1 MPGENPTTKFKID
14 ISDLKKN
21 ITEANRQVKL
31 YRAELANASAGM
43 AKGEETAESL
53 TKKIEA
59 QSKIVEAEK
68 KKLSALKEELQRY
81 EKQLESGEKEVAD
94 LTKKHEA
101 AAKQFGA
108 DSKEAKELAKQLA
121 KAQKAHERNG
131 KAADDLRVKIV
142 QQDTAVKN
150 AEGQARRFSESLD
163 DLQKEEK
170 QTGDEAEKTTSGGL
184 QAFTVALGNLAANVI
199 AAAIKKLGELGKAA
213 LSASDDFEQGR
224 DALIRA
230 TGAVDQGADEMEAA
244 YAKAAKSVV
253 GDMATIGAVV
263 GEVNTRF
270 LYFGDDLSET
280 ATEFMR
286 FSDITGTDAVGAV
299 QKVAKVLNASGI
311 ELEKY
316 GDLLDIVAHASQ
328 ASGISA
334 DTLLSSLE
342 ANGATL
348 RAMGYTLEDSVA
360 MLAKFEYEGVNAQ
373 TVVGGLRKATAAWQK
388 DGKNVSTEL
397 AYTIHMISS
406 AKDETEA
413 AEIATNAFGKSGTEM
428 ADAIRRGALDWSDF
442 AEILKDSSGSVDST
456 YNEMQRGT
464 DKIKLAM
471 QGLKVTAGQ
480 AMSGLVEEFGGGIEN
495 ILNLVSGV
503 LSNDNKAL
511 AELSGAVSAL
521 IGEAL
526 QKAVE
531 ALPAAIDFAVDLVTS
546 LADAVIDVL
555 PVALNAITSAVA
567 TALPKLITFAVT
579 LVQKL
584 AEFLQTN
591 LDPLLAAA
599 GDIIAAITATLL
611 DPSTLAALVKAA
623 GDIVT
628 AVAEALAGDG
638 MERLLEAV
646 TGIIE
651 AVVNLLLSPEYNGAF
666 AEAGA
671 KILAALVKALVTLTP
686 ELIGLLYLLIEGIT
700 NELLSADWAAIGMS
714 LVESVLTGAQSVDL
728 SEFWE
733 QWLSGA
739 EDIKAAMQSV
749 GDFCGKIWDGI
760 VRTWSQASGFF
771 RKQFTDAYN
780 GIKSVFANIGSFF
793 AGIWERLKG
802 TFSGLGTKVGNA
814 IGGAFK
820 SAINS
825 VLATVERNLNFV
837 PAAVNNLL
845 DTINQL
851 PGVNIGR
858 IGSISLPRLARG
870 AIIDKPTIAQIG
882 EAGKEA
888 VIPLERNKAGLR
900 QIAGM
905 LAEEMG
911 TAYSGQSSRSS
922 AGTTVTL
929 TQNITS
935 PKALSRYDIY
945 RQTKNMLQM
954 VQLQG
959 V

>member
-81 EKQLESGEKEVAD
+81 EKQLDSGEKEVAD

-121 KAQKAHERNG
+121 EAQKAQERNG

-199 AAAIKKLGELGKAA
+199 TAAIKKLGELGKAA
-213 LSASDDFEQGR
+213 IDASKDFDDGR
-224 DALIRA
+224 DALIKA
-230 TGAVDQGADEMEAA
+230 TGAIGSAADELTDA
-244 YAKAAKSVV
+244 YSKTAKSVT
-253 GDMATIGAVV
+253 GDLSDIGGAV
-263 GEVNTRF
+263 GQVNT
-270 LYFGDDLSET
+270 YFGYLGDDLSDT
-280 ATEFMR
+280 STDFMR
-286 FSDITGTDAVGAV
+286 FADITGTDASAAV
-299 QKVAKVLNASGI
+299 QKVARILKASGE
-311 ELEKY
+311 ELDSY
-316 GDLLDIVAHASQ
+316 GHLLDVVAHASQ

-334 DTLLSSLE
+334 DSLLTSLD
-342 ANGATL
+342 ANGAAL
-348 RAMGYTLEDSVA
+348 RAMNYSLEDSVA
-360 MLAKFEYEGVNAQ
+360 MLAKWEESGANGTTMLA
-373 TVVGGLRKATAAWQK
+373 GLKKATVSWQK
-388 DGKNVSTEL
+388 DGKDVNTEL
-397 AYTIHMISS
+397 ASAIHLISS

-413 AEIATNAFGKSGTEM
+413 AQIATETFGKSGTEM
-428 ADAIRRGALDWSDF
+428 ADAIRRGAMDYSDF
-442 AEILKDSSGSVDST
+442 AELLQDSSGAVANT
-456 YNEMQRGT
+456 YEETQSGFG
-464 DKIKLAM
+464 KINLAL

-480 AMSGLVEEFGGGIEN
+480 AMSGLVEEFSGGIES
-495 ILNLVSGV
+495 IIGLVSKV
-503 LSNDNKAL
+503 LEGDDKAL
-511 AELSGAVSAL
+511 TELSGAVSAL

-526 QKAVE
+526 QRAVE

-555 PVALNAITSAVA
+555 PAALSAITDAAA
-567 TALPKLITFAVT
+567 TALPKLVKFAATV
-579 LVQKL
+579 VQKI
-584 AEFLQTN
+584 AEFLKNN

-599 GDIIAAITATLL
+599 GDIIAAITDTLL
-611 DPSTLAALVKAA
+611 DPATLATLVKAA

-686 ELIGLLYLLIEGIT
+686 ELIGMLYMLVENIT
-700 NELLSADWAAIGMS
+700 NQLLSTDWGAVGMS
-714 LVESVLTGAQSVDL
+714 LVEGVLTGAQSVDL
-728 SEFWE
+728 SEFWG
-733 QWLSGA
+733 QWFSGA
-739 EDIKAAMQSV
+739 EDIKTAMKSV
-749 GDFCGKIWDGI
+749 GDFCLKIWDGI
-760 VRTWSQASGFF
+760 VRTWSQVSGFF

-802 TFSGLGTKVGNA
+802 IFSGLGAKIGQAV
-814 IGGAFK
+814 GGAFK
-820 SAINS
+820 AAINS
-825 VLATVERNLNFV
+825 VLETVERNLNFV
-837 PAAVNNLL
+837 PSAVNNLL
-845 DTINQL
+845 DTINQI
-851 PGVNIGR
+851 PGVNLGR
-858 IGSISLPRLARG
+858 MGSISLPRLARG

-888 VIPLERNKAGLR
+888 VIPLERNKQGLREIAGL
-900 QIAGM
+900 
-905 LAEEMG
+905 LASEMG
-911 TAYSGQSSRSS
+911 GGVYVGGKPQG
-922 AGTTVTL
+922 GTTVTL

-935 PKALSRYDIY
+935 PKALSQYDIW

>member
-68 KKLSALKEELQRY
+68 KKLEALKEELQRY

-121 KAQKAHERNG
+121 EAQKAQERNG

-199 AAAIKKLGELGKAA
+199 TAAIKKLGELGKAA

-299 QKVAKVLNASGI
+299 QKVAKVLNSSGI

-373 TVVGGLRKATAAWQK
+373 TAVGGLRKAAVAWQK
-388 DGKNVSTEL
+388 DGKNVNTEL
-397 AYTIHMISS
+397 ASTIHLISS

-442 AEILKDSSGSVDST
+442 ADILKDSSGNVDST

-503 LSNDNKAL
+503 LGNDDKAL
-511 AELSGAVSAL
+511 TELSGAVSAL

-555 PVALNAITSAVA
+555 PVALNAITSAAA

-579 LVQKL
+579 LMQKL
-584 AEFLQTN
+584 AEFLKAN

-599 GDIIAAITATLL
+599 GDIIAAITDTLL
-611 DPSTLAALVKAA
+611 DPATLAALVKAA

-628 AVAEALAGDG
+628 AVVEALAGDG
-638 MERLLEAV
+638 MESLLEAV

-651 AVVNLLLSPEYNGAF
+651 AIVNLLISPEYNGAF

-686 ELIGLLYLLIEGIT
+686 EMIGMLYMLVENIT
-700 NELLSADWAAIGMS
+700 NQLLATDWGAVGMS
-714 LVESVLTGAQSVDL
+714 LVEGVLNGAQSVDL

-733 QWLSGA
+733 QWFSGA

-760 VRTWSQASGFF
+760 VRTWSQVSGFF

-793 AGIWERLKG
+793 SGIWERLKG

-825 VLATVERNLNFV
+825 VLATVERNLNFI
-837 PAAVNNLL
+837 PSAVNGML
-845 DTINQL
+845 DTINQI

-888 VIPLERNKAGLR
+888 VIPLERNKRGLREIAGL
-900 QIAGM
+900 
-905 LAEEMG
+905 LASEMG
-911 TAYSGQSSRSS
+911 GGMYVGGKPQG
-922 AGTTVTL
+922 GTTVTL
-929 TQNITS
+929 TQNISS
-935 PKALSRYDIY
+935 PKALSQYDIW

>member
-81 EKQLESGEKEVAD
+81 EKKLESGEKEVAD

-101 AAKQFGA
+101 AAKQFGE

-121 KAQKAHERNG
+121 EAQKAQERNG

-150 AEGQARRFSESLD
+150 AEGQTRRFSQSLD

-184 QAFTVALGNLAANVI
+184 QAFTVALGNLAANAI
-199 AAAIKKLGELGKAA
+199 TAAIKKLGELGKAA
-213 LSASDDFEQGR
+213 IDASKDFDDGR
-224 DALIRA
+224 DALIKA
-230 TGAVDQGADEMEAA
+230 TGAIGSAADELTDA
-244 YAKAAKSVV
+244 YSKTAKSVA
-253 GDMATIGAVV
+253 GDLSDIGGAV
-263 GEVNTRF
+263 GQVNT
-270 LYFGDDLSET
+270 YFGYIGDELSDT
-280 ATEFMR
+280 SADFLR
-286 FSDITGTDAVGAV
+286 FADITGTDASSAV
-299 QKVAKVLNASGI
+299 QKVARVLKASGE
-311 ELEKY
+311 ELDSY
-316 GDLLDIVAHASQ
+316 GHLLDVVAHASQ

-334 DTLLSSLE
+334 DSLLTSLD
-342 ANGATL
+342 ANGAAL
-348 RAMGYTLEDSVA
+348 RAMNFSLEDSVA
-360 MLAKFEYEGVNAQ
+360 MLAKWEESGANGTAMLA
-373 TVVGGLRKATAAWQK
+373 GLKKATVSWQK
-388 DGKNVSTEL
+388 DGKDANTEL
-397 AYTIHMISS
+397 ASAIHLISS

-413 AEIATNAFGKSGTEM
+413 AQIATETFGKSGTEM
-428 ADAIRRGALDWSDF
+428 ADAIRRGAMDYSDF
-442 AEILKDSSGSVDST
+442 AELLKDSAGAVANTYEETQSGF
-456 YNEMQRGT
+456 
-464 DKIKLAM
+464 DKINLAL

-480 AMSGLVEEFGGGIEN
+480 AMSGLVEEFSSGIEN
-495 ILNLVSGV
+495 VIGLVSKV
-503 LSNDNKAL
+503 LEGDDKAL
-511 AELSGAVSAL
+511 TELSGAVSTL

-555 PVALNAITSAVA
+555 PAALSAITDAAA
-567 TALPKLITFAVT
+567 TALPKLVKFAVT
-579 LVQKL
+579 VVQKI
-584 AEFLQTN
+584 AEFLKNN

-599 GDIIAAITATLL
+599 GDIVAAITATLL
-611 DPSTLAALVKAA
+611 DPATIAALVKAA

-638 MERLLEAV
+638 MESLLEAV

-686 ELIGLLYLLIEGIT
+686 ELIGMLYMLVENIT
-700 NELLSADWAAIGMS
+700 NQLLATDWGAVGMS
-714 LVESVLTGAQSVDL
+714 LVEGVLNGAQSVDL
-728 SEFWE
+728 SEFWDK
-733 QWLSGA
+733 WFAGA
-739 EDIKAAMQSV
+739 EDIKTAMKSV
-749 GDFCGKIWDGI
+749 GDFCLKIWDGI
-760 VRTWSQASGFF
+760 VRTWSQVSGFF

-780 GIKSVFANIGSFF
+780 GIKSVFSNIGSFF

-820 SAINS
+820 AAINS
-825 VLATVERNLNFV
+825 VLATVERNLNAI
-837 PAAVNNLL
+837 PGAINRAL
-845 DTINQL
+845 DVINQI
-851 PGVNIGR
+851 PGVNIGYMS
-858 IGSISLPRLARG
+858 GISLPRLAYG

-888 VIPLERNKAGLR
+888 VIPLEHNKQGLREIAGL
-900 QIAGM
+900 
-905 LAEEMG
+905 LAAEMG
-911 TAYSGQSSRSS
+911 TGYGNGGRVQG
-922 AGTTVTL
+922 GTTVTL
-929 TQNITS
+929 TQNISS
-935 PKALSRYDIY
+935 PKALSQYDIW
-945 RQTKNMLQM
+945 RQTKNMLQT
-954 VQLQG
+954 VKLQG

>member
-81 EKQLESGEKEVAD
+81 EKQLESGEKEIAD

-121 KAQKAHERNG
+121 EAQKAQERNG

-170 QTGDEAEKTTSGGL
+170 QTGDEAEETTNGGL
-184 QAFTVALGNLAANVI
+184 QSFAVALGNLAANVI
-199 AAAIKKLGELGKAA
+199 TAAIKKLGELGKAA
-213 LSASDDFEQGR
+213 LSASEDFEKGR

-230 TGAVDQGADEMEAA
+230 TGAIGDGADEMEAA

-253 GDMATIGAVV
+253 GDMGDIGDTV
-263 GEVNTRF
+263 GQVNTYFGFLGDQLSDTSTDFLRF
-270 LYFGDDLSET
+270 AEITNTDAATAVEKVSRILKASGDDLE
-280 ATEFMR
+280 
-286 FSDITGTDAVGAV
+286 
-299 QKVAKVLNASGI
+299 N
-311 ELEKY
+311 Y
-316 GDLLDIVAHASQ
+316 GKLLDMVARASQ
-328 ASGISA
+328 SSGISA
-334 DTLLSSLE
+334 DSLLTSLD
-342 ANGATL
+342 ANGAAL
-348 RAMGYTLEDSVA
+348 RAMNFSLDDSIA
-360 MLAKFEYEGVNAQ
+360 MLAKWEESGANGTTMVA
-373 TVVGGLRKATAAWQK
+373 GLKKATVSWQK
-388 DGKNVSTEL
+388 DGKDVNTEL
-397 AYTIHMISS
+397 AETIHLISS

-413 AEIATNAFGKSGTEM
+413 AQIATDTFGKSGTEM
-428 ADAIRRGALDWSDF
+428 ADAIRRGAMDYSDF
-442 AEILKDSSGSVDST
+442 ADILQDSSGTVSNT
-456 YNEMQRGT
+456 YDEMQRGT
-464 DKIKLAM
+464 DKINLAV

-480 AMSGLVEEFGGGIEN
+480 AMSGLVEEFSSGIEN
-495 ILNLVSGV
+495 VIGLVSKV
-503 LSNDNKAL
+503 LEGDDKAL
-511 AELSGAVSAL
+511 TDLSGAVSAL

-531 ALPAAIDFAVDLVTS
+531 ALPAAIDFAVDLATS
-546 LADAVIDVL
+546 LADAVIDVM
-555 PVALNAITSAVA
+555 PAALSAITGAA
-567 TALPKLITFAVT
+567 TTALPKLVEFAVT
-579 LVQKL
+579 VVQKI
-584 AEFLQTN
+584 AEFLQDN

-599 GDIIAAITATLL
+599 GDIVAAITDTLL
-611 DPSTLAALVKAA
+611 DPATLAALVKAA

-638 MERLLEAV
+638 MENLLEAV

-651 AVVNLLLSPEYNGAF
+651 AIVNLLLSPEYNGAF

-686 ELIGLLYLLIEGIT
+686 ELIGMLYMLVENIT
-700 NELLSADWAAIGMS
+700 NQLLSTDWGAVGMS
-714 LVESVLTGAQSVDL
+714 LVEGVLTGAQSVDL

-733 QWLSGA
+733 QWFSGA
-739 EDIKAAMQSV
+739 EDIKTAMKSV
-749 GDFCGKIWDGI
+749 GDFCLKIWDGI
-760 VRTWSQASGFF
+760 VRTWSQVSGFF

-802 TFSGLGTKVGNA
+802 TFSGIGTKVGNA

-837 PAAVNNLL
+837 PSAVNNLL
-845 DTINQL
+845 DTINQI
-851 PGVNIGR
+851 PGVNLGR
-858 IGSISLPRLARG
+858 MGSISLPRLARG

-888 VIPLERNKAGLR
+888 VIPLERNKQGLREIAGL
-900 QIAGM
+900 
-905 LAEEMG
+905 LASEMG
-911 TAYSGQSSRSS
+911 GGMYVGGKPQG
-922 AGTTVTL
+922 GTTVTL

-935 PKALSRYDIY
+935 PKALSQYDIW